1 MSHVFDTAVC
11 MAQKMTAPKPKLR
24 IMVNMAGGGGLSS
37 LQKNILIQGQPHE
50 LSYITPGE
58 GDLLK
63 QLGGSGRTINGIPA
77 YYMGGDF
84 GQGWGEAEAAA
95 DDAASADDSIS
106 EEDFSR
112 GLGQGKGWG
121 LGYGRG
127 GLGWALDISHP
138 EDPEDWSPDPLGQDW
153 GPKDPKGGK
162 RGLKTTWHDILG
174 PFLSYVVNA
183 LAVASPLGPTL
194 SLASKIGTGKTLG
207 ATLTGYKGPEDYALG
222 RTLDMLGLSKSEGMD
237 IDEMS
242 TDVHDVDHPSFDED
256 TMSEEDLLPDP
267 EKEKEDDWD
276 YRVKITD
283 LWDNDEDE
291 DSDEE
296 SWWDRFTSN
305 EQNMLK
311 QIYGDDVAEKGLP
324 DIMAQV
330 YGNRGT
336 G

>member
-11 MAQKMTAPKPKLR
+11 MAQKMTVPKPKLH

-37 LQKNILIQGQPHE
+37 LQKNININGQPHK
-50 LSYITPGE
+50 LSYINRDE
-58 GDLLK
+58 ASLLK
-63 QLGGSGRTINGIPA
+63 QLGGSGRRINGIPA

-112 GLGQGKGWG
+112 GLDQGKGWG
-121 LGYGRG
+121 LGYGMG

-138 EDPEDWSPDPLGQDW
+138 EDPTDWSPDPLGQDW

-174 PFLSYVVNA
+174 PFISYIVNA

-194 SLASKIGTGKTLG
+194 SLASKLGRRETLG
-207 ATLTGYKGPEDYALG
+207 AALTGYKGPEDWALG
-222 RTLDMLGLSKSEGMD
+222 RTLDLLGLSKSEGMD

-242 TDVHDVDHPSFDED
+242 TDVHDIDHPSFDED
-256 TMSEEDLLPDP
+256 TMSEEDLVD
-267 EKEKEDDWD
+267 ETKDKEEEDDD
-276 YRVKITD
+276 TKYKAIITN
-283 LWDNDEDE
+283 LWDDDE